1 MASINKVILLG
12 SVGTIEVKEKVVQI
26 SLATSSGYKKKD
38 SDEWVNKTEWHRLIF
53 AIPTLVDKA
62 KNIKKGDSIYVEGS
76 INTNSWTTKEGE
88 KKEIKEIAV
97 VTFMTMAKAKTPERE
112 YNQPK
117 TTITEQ
123 VINNNVNE
131 DDDLPFN

>member
-1 MASINKVILLG
+1 MASVNKVILLG
-12 SVGTIEVKEKVVQI
+12 SVGSVEVKEKLVQI

-53 AIPTLVDKA
+53 AIPNLVERA
-62 KNIKKGDSIYVEGS
+62 KFIGKGDSIYVEGS

-88 KKEIKEIAV
+88 KKDIKEIAV
-97 VTFMTMAKAKTPERE
+97 VSFTTMAKSKSADKE

-123 VINNNVNE
+123 VINSNVEN
-131 DDDLPFN
+131 DDLPFN

>member
-12 SVGTIEVKEKVVQI
+12 SVGSVEVKEKVVQI

-53 AIPTLVDKA
+53 ALSGLIEKA
-62 KNIKKGDSIYVEGS
+62 KNISKGDSIYVEGS
-76 INTNSWTTKEGE
+76 INTNSWVTKEGE
-88 KKEIKEIAV
+88 KKDLKEISV
-97 VTFMTMAKAKTPERE
+97 VSFMTMAKSKNPERE

-123 VINNNVNE
+123 VISNNFKE
-131 DDDLPFN
+131 DDDLPF

>member
-1 MASINKVILLG
+1 MASVNKVILLG
-12 SVGTIEVKEKVVQI
+12 SVGSVEVKEKLVQI

-53 AIPTLVDKA
+53 AIPNLVERA
-62 KNIKKGDSIYVEGS
+62 KFIGKGDSIYVEGS

-88 KKEIKEIAV
+88 KKDIKEIAV
-97 VTFMTMAKAKTPERE
+97 VSFTTMAKSKYADKE

-123 VINNNVNE
+123 VINSNVEN
-131 DDDLPFN
+131 DDLPF

>member
-1 MASINKVILLG
+1 MASVNKVILLG
-12 SVGTIEVKEKVVQI
+12 SVGSVEVKEKLVQI
-26 SLATSSGYKKKD
+26 SLATTAGYKKKD

-53 AIPTLVDKA
+53 AIPNLVERA
-62 KNIKKGDSIYVEGS
+62 KFIGKGDSIYVEGS

-88 KKEIKEIAV
+88 KKDIKEIAV
-97 VTFMTMAKAKTPERE
+97 VSFTTMAKSKSADKE

-123 VINNNVNE
+123 VINSNVEN
-131 DDDLPFN
+131 DDLPF

>member
-88 KKEIKEIAV
+88 KKEIKEISV

-123 VINNNVNE
+123 VIKNNVNE
-131 DDDLPFN
+131 DDDLPF

>member
-131 DDDLPFN
+131 DDDLPF

>member
-1 MASINKVILLG
+1 MASVNKVILLG
-12 SVGTIEVKEKVVQI
+12 SVGSVEVKEKLVQI

-53 AIPTLVDKA
+53 AIPNLVERA
-62 KNIKKGDSIYVEGS
+62 KFIGKGDSIYVEGS

-88 KKEIKEIAV
+88 KKDIREIAV
-97 VTFMTMAKAKTPERE
+97 VSFTTMAKSKSADKE

-123 VINNNVNE
+123 VINSNVEN
-131 DDDLPFN
+131 DDLPF